1 MTNIAREVLDE
12 KTIDRD
18 PIKQFQL
25 WFNDAFAA
33 GLPLPEAMTL
43 ATATPDGKP
52 SARMVLLKQ
61 VDHDG
66 FVFYTNYRSAKAE
79 QLDANPYAALVF
91 YWAKLDRQVR
101 VEGSVVRTSAQES
114 RDYFKTRPR
123 ESQIGA
129 WASPQSEAISSR
141 DVLEQR
147 RQELGIRVTLGART
161 ADVLG
166 LVLRHGVRV
175 TGAGIAAGVVGGLAL
190 SRVIERLLFGVSSTD
205 PLTFAAAAL
214 VLGAAGLLACWIP
227 AREAT
232 KVDPLVAL
240 RH

>member
-1 MTNIAREVLDE
+1 MTTLPDNLALEGLDE

-25 WFNDAFAA
+25 WFDDAIAA
-33 GLPLPEAMTL
+33 KLPLPEAMTL

-61 VDHDG
+61 VDQDG
-66 FVFYTNYRSAKAE
+66 FVFFTNYHSAKAE

-101 VEGSVVRTSAQES
+101 VEGSVSKTSAQES
-114 RDYFKTRPR
+114 QDYFRTRPR

-129 WASPQSEAISSR
+129 WASAQSQAISSR

-147 RQELGIRVTLGART
+147 AHELEELYLNREVDCPQHWGGYRLKPERIEFWKSRIGRLHDRILYVRN
-161 ADVLG
+161 ADNWTIT
-166 LVLRHGVRV
+166 R
-175 TGAGIAAGVVGGLAL
+175 LA
-190 SRVIERLLFGVSSTD
+190 
-205 PLTFAAAAL
+205 P
-214 VLGAAGLLACWIP
+214 
-227 AREAT
+227 
-232 KVDPLVAL
+232 
-240 RH
+240 

>member
-1 MTNIAREVLDE
+1 MTNIALEGLDE

-33 GLPLPEAMTL
+33 GLPMPEAMTL

-61 VDHDG
+61 IDHDG
-66 FVFYTNYRSAKAE
+66 FVFFTNYRSAKAE

-114 RDYFKTRPR
+114 CDYFKTRPR

-129 WASPQSEAISSR
+129 WASEQSQAISSR
-141 DVLEQR
+141 NVLEQR
-147 RQELGIRVTLGART
+147 AQELEAMYLDREI
-161 ADVLG
+161 DCPEYW
-166 LVLRHGVRV
+166 
-175 TGAGIAAGVVGGLAL
+175 GGYRLKPERIEFWK
-190 SRVIERLLFGVSSTD
+190 SRVGRLHDRILYQRDATGWSITR
-205 PLTFAAAAL
+205 
-214 VLGAAGLLACWIP
+214 LAP
-227 AREAT
+227 
-232 KVDPLVAL
+232 
-240 RH
+240 